1 MKRKT
6 PSQPQSRLPQ
16 GRIQPFVWALG
27 VLYFSL
33 SCYYK
38 YFPLSHEIAFIM
50 DDGLDDLFGD
60 GAPLQLPEPLPKGLL
75 QRIDELYLSGCS
87 QYVRSPP
94 FDGNV

>member
-16 GRIQPFVWALG
+16 GRVQPFVWPLG
-27 VLYFSL
+27 VLCFSFF
-33 SCYYK
+33 CYYR
-38 YFPLSHEIAFIM
+38 FPSLLSEIALIM

-75 QRIDELYLSGCS
+75 QRIDELYLSGCN
-87 QYVRSPP
+87 Q
-94 FDGNV
+94 